1 VFAPT
6 SNVTVPDP
14 LPLAPAA
21 TVIHGAVLA
30 AVHVQPVVVVTLT
43 DRPVVA
49 VDAAAIV
56 SGLTANEQGAGWVT
70 VPGCVTVTA
79 CPATSIVPVLE
90 PPLFAATPK
99 VTLPL
104 PVPLAPAVIVIHAA
118 VLVAVQPH
126 DAVVET
132 AINTPVLP
140 PTGAVIVVGFAVNAQ
155 FVAPA

>member
-1 VFAPT
+1 MFAPT

-21 TVIHGAVLA
+21 TVIHDALLA
-30 AVHVQPVVVVTLT
+30 AVHVQPVVVVTLN
-43 DRPVVA
+43 DRPVAA
-49 VDAAAIV
+49 VDATATV
-56 SGLTANEQGAGWVT
+56 SAFTAYEHAGGVT
-70 VPGCVTVTA
+70 VPDCVTVTV

-104 PVPLAPAVIVIHAA
+104 PVPLAPAVIVIHDA

-132 AINTPVLP
+132 VINTPVLP
-140 PTGAVIVVGFAVNAQ
+140 PTGAVTVGGFTVNAQ
-155 FVAPA
+155 FGAAA